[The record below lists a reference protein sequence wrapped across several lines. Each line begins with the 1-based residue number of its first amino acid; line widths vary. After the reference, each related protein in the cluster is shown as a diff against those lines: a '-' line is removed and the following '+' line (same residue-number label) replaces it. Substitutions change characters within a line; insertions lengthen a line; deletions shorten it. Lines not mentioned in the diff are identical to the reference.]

1 MKEAS
6 GELNM
11 TLVTIIAIAA
21 VLTFVVAFLPGI
33 LNSVGDKWNDAEAT
47 SCYQNGKTT
56 PREINPYYATD
67 KTWYQKVERYMDKLQ
82 S

>member
-1 MKEAS
+1 MKEAT

-21 VLTFVVAFLPGI
+21 VLTFVTMFLPKI
-33 LNSVGDKWNDAEAT
+33 LGSIGDKWDNSTD
-47 SCYQNGKTT
+47 QNIDVNNT
-56 PREINPYYATD
+56 
-67 KTWYQKVERYMDKLQ
+67 L

>member
-21 VLTFVVAFLPGI
+21 IAGLFFAFRNTIMGAI
-33 LNSVGDKWNDAEAT
+33 NNRWNEVNVSDPA
-47 SCYQNGKTT
+47 K
-56 PREINPYYATD
+56 
-67 KTWYQKVERYMDKLQ
+67 KK
-82 S
+82 

>member
-1 MKEAS
+1 MKEAT

-33 LNSVGDKWNDAEAT
+33 LNSVGNKWNDAEAT
-47 SCYQNGKTT
+47 HCY
-56 PREINPYYATD
+56 TD
-67 KTWYQKVERYMDKLQ
+67 PNTKQTVCD
-82 S
+82 